1 MKIKLAVNDDDY
13 DKIKNELEEH
23 GIETDDDSDL
33 ILSKTNN
40 FIDTMIV
47 KDKDKNTNTNELVVL
62 SCEKIVYIE
71 SYGHSIY
78 VHTSDNTY
86 QMNERLYRIMN
97 QLDGNLFLRVSNSV
111 IVSKKHIKKI
121 NPTLSMKFILTMS
134 DSSHVDV
141 TRSYY
146 YAFKEAFDI

>member
-13 DKIKNELEEH
+13 DKIKIELEEH

-47 KDKDKNTNTNELVVL
+47 KDKNTNELVVL

-86 QMNERLYRIMN
+86 LMNERLYRIMN

-134 DSSHVDV
+134 DSSRVDV